1 MEQPRRGTHITT
13 GQISLRGSP
22 RACPA
27 PSRKGMSFLEV
38 VVALAILG
46 MVAATSFAAITAI
59 TSQVRASRSR
69 LAATELANRLILQYM
84 DDPTRMPQSSLPIE
98 YAGNRYRWTLREGSV
113 TLNPAIPPESAER
126 TSGSAT
132 RRLDRFKTISLT
144 VWLGE
149 ESGGSYLPQES
160 TPVATLTRLMDP
172 YTLRNPDA
180 IDRLM
185 ADPDRRAQFIEA
197 FTNPGA
203 GTTAQPGAP
212 RTPTPPNTPRS
223 RPRRGAGSTSV
234 SGSGDSGSGVS
245 GSSGSGGGT

>member
-13 GQISLRGSP
+13 GQTSLRGSL
-22 RACPA
+22 RARPA
-27 PSRKGMSFLEV
+27 ASRKGMSFLEV

-59 TSQVRASRSR
+59 TSQVRASRST
-69 LAATELANRLILQYM
+69 LAATELGNRLILQYM

-149 ESGGSYLPQES
+149 ESGGSYIPQES

-203 GTTAQPGAP
+203 GTTPAPGTPKSPNAP
-212 RTPTPPNTPRS
+212 KSPRNPPNSKPIS
-223 RPRRGAGSTSV
+223 NPGGSNGPAST
-234 SGSGDSGSGVS
+234 GSGK
-245 GSSGSGGGT
+245 SGGGK

>member
-1 MEQPRRGTHITT
+1 VEQPRRGTHITT
-13 GQISLRGSP
+13 GQTSLRGSL

-27 PSRKGMSFLEV
+27 ASRKGMSFLEV

-59 TSQVRASRSR
+59 TSQVRASRST
-69 LAATELANRLILQYM
+69 LAATELGNRLILQYM

-149 ESGGSYLPQES
+149 ESGGSYIPQES

-203 GTTAQPGAP
+203 GTTPAPGTPKSPNAP
-212 RTPTPPNTPRS
+212 KSPRNPPNSKPIS
-223 RPRRGAGSTSV
+223 NPGGSNGPAST
-234 SGSGDSGSGVS
+234 GSGK
-245 GSSGSGGGT
+245 SGGGK

>member
-1 MEQPRRGTHITT
+1 
-13 GQISLRGSP
+13 
-22 RACPA
+22 
-27 PSRKGMSFLEV
+27 MSFLEV

-59 TSQVRASRSR
+59 TSQVRASRST
-69 LAATELANRLILQYM
+69 LAATELGNRLILQYM

-149 ESGGSYLPQES
+149 ESGGSYIPQES

-203 GTTAQPGAP
+203 GTTPAPGTPKSPNAP
-212 RTPTPPNTPRS
+212 KTPRNS
-223 RPRRGAGSTSV
+223 PNSKPISNAEGSNSPAST
-234 SGSGDSGSGVS
+234 GSGK
-245 GSSGSGGGT
+245 SGGGK

>member
-13 GQISLRGSP
+13 GQTSLRGSL

-27 PSRKGMSFLEV
+27 ASRKGMSFLEV

-59 TSQVRASRSR
+59 TSQVRASRST
-69 LAATELANRLILQYM
+69 LAATELGNRLILQYM

-149 ESGGSYLPQES
+149 ESGGSYIPQES

-203 GTTAQPGAP
+203 GTTPAPGTPKSPNAP
-212 RTPTPPNTPRS
+212 KSPRNPPNSKPIS
-223 RPRRGAGSTSV
+223 NPGGSNGPAST
-234 SGSGDSGSGVS
+234 GSGK
-245 GSSGSGGGT
+245 SGGGK

>member
-1 MEQPRRGTHITT
+1 
-13 GQISLRGSP
+13 
-22 RACPA
+22 
-27 PSRKGMSFLEV
+27 MSFLEV

-59 TSQVRASRSR
+59 TSQVRASRST
-69 LAATELANRLILQYM
+69 LAATELGNRLILQYM

-126 TSGSAT
+126 NSGSAT

-149 ESGGSYLPQES
+149 ESGGSYIPQES

-203 GTTAQPGAP
+203 GTTPAPGTPKSPNAP
-212 RTPTPPNTPRS
+212 KSPRDPPNSKPIS
-223 RPRRGAGSTSV
+223 NPGGSNSPAST
-234 SGSGDSGSGVS
+234 GSGK
-245 GSSGSGGGT
+245 SGGGK

>member
-1 MEQPRRGTHITT
+1 
-13 GQISLRGSP
+13 
-22 RACPA
+22 
-27 PSRKGMSFLEV
+27 MSFLEV

-59 TSQVRASRSR
+59 TSQVRASRST
-69 LAATELANRLILQYM
+69 LAATELGNRLILQYM

-149 ESGGSYLPQES
+149 ESGGSYIPQES

-203 GTTAQPGAP
+203 GTTPAPGTPKSPNAP
-212 RTPTPPNTPRS
+212 KSPRNPPNSKPIS
-223 RPRRGAGSTSV
+223 NPGGSNGPAST
-234 SGSGDSGSGVS
+234 GSGK
-245 GSSGSGGGT
+245 SGGGK